1 MTRICDIENIR
12 EHMEEDFVEIC
23 HDDNSGIES
32 FEVTI
37 LTGESK
43 KRFLHETVSDYL
55 KSRPSM
61 YLFFNFKK
69 PCYFIQNVRTMTV
82 TLEVLDVEQSSKS
95 ITFVANVSTPHMR
108 DDTFDFR
115 VFLDSVNNSRWEV
128 CIVTVRL
135 DGLRYITV
143 NEK

>member
-12 EHMEEDFVEIC
+12 EPMEEDFVKIC
-23 HDDNSGIES
+23 HDDNSEIQS
-32 FEVTI
+32 FEVTVF
-37 LTGESK
+37 THESK
-43 KRFLHETVSDYL
+43 KRFLYETISDYL
-55 KSRPSM
+55 NSRHKM

-82 TLEVLDVEQSSKS
+82 TLDVLVVEQSSKS
-95 ITFVANVSTPHMR
+95 ITFVATPNMR
-108 DDTFDFR
+108 DDTFDFM

-128 CIVTVRL
+128 YIVTIVQDKL
-135 DGLRYITV
+135 KYIIV